1 LWDDRPGGRHC
12 GARQNGASV
21 GCGGA
26 GRLFGR
32 RGRPSRLRLLPN
44 GNGIICFKDV
54 GALND
59 SASFWLYAYNVV
71 DDNASVPGS

>member
-1 LWDDRPGGRHC
+1 MTP
-12 GARQNGASV
+12 V
-21 GCGGA
+21 
-26 GRLFGR
+26 
-32 RGRPSRLRLLPN
+32 LLVPN